1 MIKDKQRVLFLCT
14 HNAVRSQMA
23 EGLLRSLYGEQYEVY
38 SAGVIPFKVHSLA
51 IETMGEI
58 GIDISQHTSKSIEKF
73 RDMTVDIVVTVCDN
87 ARETCPFFPGKK
99 VLHQSFDDPG
109 LVQGSKEQQL
119 QAFRTVRDQI
129 TSWIKHTFDESSYA

>member
-14 HNAVRSQMA
+14 HNSVRSQMA
-23 EGLLRSLYGEQYEVY
+23 EGLLRSLYAEQYEVY
-38 SAGVIPFKVHSLA
+38 SAGVTPFKVHSLA
-51 IETMGEI
+51 VETMGEI

-73 RDMTVDIVVTVCDN
+73 RDMTFDIVVTVCDN

-99 VLHQSFDDPG
+99 VLHQGFDDPG

-129 TSWIKHTFDESSYA
+129 TSWIKHTFG